1 MQRFKI
7 TFLFIIL
14 LLLTTSLF
22 AQTDAQIGNIKGR
35 RYNAPAIRT
44 ALETV
49 QDSVAVFTVFDD
61 SVEFF
66 SDTIKVILDSLETFS
81 DSVHVFTVY
90 NDSIELFSDSVH
102 VFADSVN
109 AFKSWI
115 DAIYDSLEQHR
126 TDGGF

>member
-1 MQRFKI
+1 MQRLKI

-49 QDSVAVFTVFDD
+49 QDSVAVFTV
-61 SVEFF
+61 
-66 SDTIKVILDSLETFS
+66 
-81 DSVHVFTVY
+81 Y